1 MRCQSVLKN
10 TSISRMRN
18 HRRKCGSL
26 KASLIESK
34 TENENDE
41 HEETMTIAPTEVT
54 NTIVWTP
61 EHFEDVEPVNQTI
74 EKVNQTTYE
83 IITSDI
89 QRHSDIQRQKK
100 SSSSK
105 RRRSSIDSSSI
116 DVSLS
121 RFLIGCNLPF
131 DTVDSHHFKQF
142 INKINKNYVIPSSS
156 DLKLTVLS
164 QLEKST
170 SPKSSKKRKNYE
182 TTESDSD
189 DE

>member
-1 MRCQSVLKN
+1 
-10 TSISRMRN
+10 MRN
-18 HRRKCGSL
+18 HRRKCGTL
-26 KASLIESK
+26 KSNLIESK
-34 TENENDE
+34 TENENDID
-41 HEETMTIAPTEVT
+41 HEETISPTAVT

-61 EHFEDVEPVNQTI
+61 EHFEGIVDEPDQTI

-83 IITSDI
+83 IIQTDI
-89 QRHSDIQRQKK
+89 QRHSDIQRHKK

-142 INKINKNYVIPSSS
+142 INKINKDYLVPSSS
-156 DLKLTVLS
+156 DLTRIVLS

-170 SPKSSKKRKNYE
+170 PPKSSKKRKNYE

>member
-1 MRCQSVLKN
+1 
-10 TSISRMRN
+10 MRN

-26 KASLIESK
+26 TKLIESK
-34 TENENDE
+34 TENENSD
-41 HEETMTIAPTEVT
+41 HEETIAPTSVT
-54 NTIVWTP
+54 NTIVWNP
-61 EHFEDVEPVNQTI
+61 ENFEGIVDEPVNQSI

-83 IITSDI
+83 IIQSDI
-89 QRHSDIQRQKK
+89 QRHSDIQRSHKK

-142 INKINKNYVIPSSS
+142 INKINKDYLVPTSS
-156 DLKLTVLS
+156 DLTRIVLS

-170 SPKSSKKRKNYE
+170 SPKSSKKRKNYQ
-182 TTESDSD
+182 TTESESED
-189 DE
+189 D